1 MIFAMPLP
9 ARFLLF
15 ALFCAAPVL
24 ALPQAAR
31 AAESATETG
40 VTRLS
45 LIAASRAHDGTP
57 LLAGIDMAL
66 AKGWKTYWRVPGDSG
81 IAPVF
86 DWSASQNVAG
96 VELRWPAPRRFDDPG
111 DITYGYKDEVIWPL
125 RVVPADPSLPVL
137 LRLSMFYG
145 VCSDAVCVPRDATL
159 SLDLPAMPDDWKMME
174 TPAAPRLRA
183 ALARVPVPPVDAGI
197 LTARWQADAA
207 PTLDVRFHGCGP
219 GCDTPALIV
228 EGPRNVWFGVPAITR
243 EDDTV
248 RYLVPV
254 EVLSAAML
262 EGEEFTFILSG
273 TLSGIPS
280 GTDKAYVIRKR
291 LAAGG

>member
-1 MIFAMPLP
+1 MRFATPLP
-9 ARFLLF
+9 ARLFL
-15 ALFCAAPVL
+15 ALFCAALAL
-24 ALPQAAR
+24 ALPPSAR
-31 AAESATETG
+31 AGETG

-66 AKGWKTYWRVPGDSG
+66 AKGWKTYWRIPGDSG

-111 DITYGYKDEVIWPL
+111 DITYGYKGGVIWPL
-125 RVVPADPSLPVL
+125 RVVPENPSLPVM
-137 LRLSMFYG
+137 LRLAMHYG
-145 VCSDAVCVPRDATL
+145 VCSNAVCVPRDATL
-159 SLDLPAMPDDWKMME
+159 SLDLPAMPADWKMME

-183 ALARVPVPPVDAGI
+183 ALARVPVPPADAGV
-197 LTARWQADAA
+197 LTARWQADTA
-207 PTLDVRFHGCGP
+207 PTLDIRYHGCGE
-219 GCDTPALIV
+219 GCATPALIV
-228 EGPRNVWFGVPAITR
+228 EGPRNVWFGVPDVTR
-243 EDDTV
+243 EGRTV

-254 EVLSAAML
+254 EVLSTAML
-262 EGEEFTFILSG
+262 EGEELTFVLAG
-273 TLSGIPS
+273 A
-280 GTDKAYVIRKR
+280 DKAYVIRKR